1 MIHRDLKPVNI
12 FLDSRDQVKIGDFGL
27 ATTSV
32 LALQDTTTT
41 HSSHI
46 NSSSLTGRV
55 GTALYVAPELASTN
69 ASKSTYNQKVD
80 IYSLGIILF
89 EMCSPPLA
97 TGMER
102 VKTILAIRTPLIVLP
117 DTMLKDLNKGQQVQL
132 IQWLLNHDPK
142 QRPTTEELLSS
153 DLLPSQKLEAN
164 ELQEMVRHVLA
175 NPQSRIYKHLIAKCL
190 TQESDILTELTYHT
204 DMMPIFPLFEF
215 VKSKIQKLFTKHGA
229 IEVITPMLTPVST
242 AIYQNSVRLM
252 THSGSVVTLPYDLR
266 LPFIRHVALNGISF
280 IRRYSIG
287 RVYREKKVFNFHPKQ
302 IHECA
307 FDIITPNRG
316 NLLADAE
323 LLFIAYDIVNE
334 LPVLAQRN
342 VSFRLNHTSLLRA
355 ILLYCNVPQ
364 ERYNDVLALTNDFL
378 EGKISKFQ
386 LNSSINSILDQS
398 SKNTSTLIELLQVD
412 TTPANINSTVLRTL
426 IKGRGEAAQLAKVA
440 IKEVEFVVM
449 LAQIFGVTC
458 PMHINAGFGGGENF
472 KLKSGGIVWQMVGEL
487 KAGRHNKSTTLA
499 AGGRYDDKILDS
511 Q

>member
-1 MIHRDLKPVNI
+1 MANQAKLRFYYAYNSFKKTIAPV
-12 FLDSRDQVKIGDFGL
+12 KT
-27 ATTSV
+27 A
-32 LALQDTTTT
+32 
-41 HSSHI
+41 HSSNPCPI
-46 NSSSLTGRV
+46 
-55 GTALYVAPELASTN
+55 
-69 ASKSTYNQKVD
+69 
-80 IYSLGIILF
+80 IYF
-89 EMCSPPLA
+89 
-97 TGMER
+97 
-102 VKTILAIRTPLIVLP
+102 
-117 DTMLKDLNKGQQVQL
+117 Q
-132 IQWLLNHDPK
+132 
-142 QRPTTEELLSS
+142 
-153 DLLPSQKLEAN
+153 
-164 ELQEMVRHVLA
+164 
-175 NPQSRIYKHLIAKCL
+175 
-190 TQESDILTELTYHT
+190 
-204 DMMPIFPLFEF
+204 
-215 VKSKIQKLFTKHGA
+215 
-229 IEVITPMLTPVST
+229 VITPLLVPMSKNV
-242 AIYQNSVRLM
+242 YQNSVRVM

-334 LPVLAQRN
+334 LPILAQRN
-342 VSFRLNHTSLLRA
+342 ISFRINHTSLLRA

-386 LNSSINSILDQS
+386 LNSSINSILDHS
-398 SKNTSTLIELLQVD
+398 SKHTSTLIELLQVD

-449 LAQIFGVTC
+449 LAQSFGVAC